1 MGNTYQ
7 GFEKVRKRSR
17 VFFVTPGQRE
27 VQKRLGLVHK
37 KRSILS
43 VQVECMGKQSTC
55 DVCSKQ

>member
-37 KRSILS
+37 KRSVLS
-43 VQVECMGKQSTC
+43 VQVVLKCFNFTYIKIK
-55 DVCSKQ
+55 D